1 MTGRSSEAV
10 TFTLPTGAR
19 VTAPLDTAR
28 KLGWQP
34 PAEKPAPKRTRKK

>member
-1 MTGRSSEAV
+1 MTGISREAV

-19 VTAPLDTAR
+19 VTAPIDTAIR
-28 KLGWQP
+28 LGWQP